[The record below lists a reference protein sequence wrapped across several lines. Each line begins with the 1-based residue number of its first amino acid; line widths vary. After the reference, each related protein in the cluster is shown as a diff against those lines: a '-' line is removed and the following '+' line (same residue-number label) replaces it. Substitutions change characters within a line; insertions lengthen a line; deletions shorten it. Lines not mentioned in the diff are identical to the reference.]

1 MRKIRKDK
9 PKLINIIKLTKYL
22 KENVRQ
28 KNIAINSQRK

>member
-28 KNIAINSQRK
+28 KNITINGQRK